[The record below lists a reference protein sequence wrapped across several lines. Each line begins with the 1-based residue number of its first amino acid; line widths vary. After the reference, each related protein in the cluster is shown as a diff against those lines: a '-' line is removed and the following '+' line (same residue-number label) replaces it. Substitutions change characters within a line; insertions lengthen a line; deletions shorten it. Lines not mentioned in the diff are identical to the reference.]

1 MIRNSVPGITS
12 LCQGETAAYFARS
25 RIGGQV
31 APQAPTSKTGWGC
44 PPRLPDRTSEADTP
58 LAFVFVRSFPV
69 TVGRSMGRGDI
80 GVWGHMPIVTTTNS
94 AAANDYGRQIGEHH
108 CLRHSITTATS
119 PLLKPQNATV

>member
-1 MIRNSVPGITS
+1 MCRASHRFVKAESVLFRPEQDRRTG
-12 LCQGETAAYFARS
+12 GTAGSYVTDRL
-25 RIGGQV
+25 
-31 APQAPTSKTGWGC
+31 
-44 PPRLPDRTSEADTP
+44 RLPAPAAGQNFRSGDP
-58 LAFVFVRSFPV
+58 LVFVSVRSLPV
-69 TVGRSMGRGDI
+69 KVGRSMGRGDI